1 MKKIT
6 PFIILS
12 LIIISCNNKQ
22 VFTKEEAVKQF
33 NETELANCKAN
44 LKRGDLVMRKG
55 RDAISQILADL
66 NPKERRYSH
75 CGMVEIIDTKIYVYN
90 INPES
95 KFDIK
100 DDTIRLE
107 PIDSFLSESINK
119 EIGVY
124 RFNLTEKEIDS
135 TYKIFK
141 EFQLKKARFDMKFN
155 MADDENLYC
164 SELIVKSIEK
174 ATNNKMNFPRVF
186 MDSVKVIGVRRFLK
200 LTDEKVDLKKYPL
213 LTMDNMYLNG
223 KATLIYNG
231 VYKSKNDF

>member
-1 MKKIT
+1 MQKNIFYILFFTLLIGCFQKKT
-6 PFIILS
+6 P
-12 LIIISCNNKQ
+12 
-22 VFTKEEAVKQF
+22 TKEEAL
-33 NETELANCKAN
+33 NEYNANELSNCTAN
-44 LKRGDLVMRKG
+44 LKRGDLVLRKG
-55 RDAISQILADL
+55 KDAISQILADL

-75 CGMVEIIDTKIYVYN
+75 CGMVEIINNKLFVYN

-95 KFDIK
+95 KFAIQ

-107 PIDSFLSESINK
+107 PIDSFLSAKINE
-119 EIGVY
+119 EIGAY

-141 EFQLKKARFDMKFN
+141 QFQSKKARFDMKFN
-155 MADDENLYC
+155 MADDDHLYC

-174 ATNNKMNFPRVF
+174 ATNNKTNFPRVF

-213 LTMDNMYLNG
+213 LTMDNLYLNG
-223 KATLIYNG
+223 KATLIFNG
-231 VYKSKNDF
+231 IYKDKNDF